1 MRRYVIPRIACINLA
16 SEFQLLAGSPGDGDN
31 EDFKPGGSGG
41 NKDGGCCNSGCAKEG
56 LIDDYDN

>member
-1 MRRYVIPRIACINLA
+1 M
-16 SEFQLLAGSPGDGDN
+16 LAGSPGDGDN

>member
-1 MRRYVIPRIACINLA
+1 MRRYVIPRIACTNLA
-16 SEFQLLAGSPGDGDN
+16 SEFQLLAGSPGD
-31 EDFKPGGSGG
+31 